1 MEIRYI
7 SDSQGLQAVAA
18 ALDGATRIALDS
30 EAAGYHR
37 YSDRICLLQL
47 TSGSVTFLIDPLAVD
62 PSSVLRP
69 ILEDPAV
76 ETLMHGADY
85 DIRLLGRDL
94 GIGVAGIVDT
104 QILAA
109 LLGTSALGLAA
120 LLEARLGVQLSKKYQ
135 KADWAQRPLTAPML
149 QYAALDTIHL
159 PALSNLLLEELREK
173 GRLEWAEEEFR
184 ALELVRFDE
193 TSGDQDPVL
202 RIKGARDLEPRQVA
216 RLRVALLWRDEI
228 ARDMDRA
235 HFRVAGDQVLIEAAC
250 TSPKSLTELEAIS
263 GMGQNLVRQHGE
275 DLLLRFREI
284 NQLPDAEVVGWPRL
298 PRARSGPGW
307 ARRTP
312 EIEDRFNRLKE
323 VRNARA
329 VALGIDRGVL
339 LSNGLLQAIAEA
351 PPVNVDALRNLEGV
365 RRWQVSV
372 VGEDLLKVL

>member
-7 SDSQGLQAVAA
+7 SDSQGLHAVAA

-47 TSGSVTFLIDPLAVD
+47 TSGSVTFLIDPLAID

-69 ILEDPAV
+69 ILENPAV

-94 GIGVAGIVDT
+94 GIGVKGIVDT

-109 LLGTSALGLAA
+109 FLGISALGLAA
-120 LLEARLGVQLSKKYQ
+120 LLEARLGIQLSKKYQ

-149 QYAALDTIHL
+149 EYAALDTIHL
-159 PALSNLLLEELREK
+159 PALADLLLDELKEK
-173 GRLEWAEEEFR
+173 GRLEWADEEFR
-184 ALELVRFDE
+184 ALELVRFDA
-193 TSGDQDPVL
+193 SASDQDTVL
-202 RIKGARDLEPRQVA
+202 RIKGARELEPRQVA
-216 RLRVALLWRDEI
+216 RLRAALLWRDEI
-228 ARDMDRA
+228 AREMDRA
-235 HFRVAGDQVLIEAAC
+235 HFRVAGDQVLIEVARA
-250 TSPKSLTELEAIS
+250 SPKSLTELEGIS
-263 GMGQNLVRQHGE
+263 GMGQNLARQHGE
-275 DLLLRFREI
+275 ELLRRFHDLD
-284 NQLPDAEVVGWPRL
+284 QLPDAEIMGWPRL
-298 PRARSGPGW
+298 PRTRIGPGW

-323 VRNARA
+323 IRNARA

-339 LSNGLLQAIAEA
+339 LSNGLIQAIAEA
-351 PPVNVDALRNLEGV
+351 PPTNLDALRNLAGV

-372 VGEDLLKVL
+372 VGEELLKAL